1 MINRITALLLY
12 VCVVLCSP
20 TNPNY
25 SLPLDFP
32 QIAVSINNNPDSGY
46 IFLSTYTNEQP
57 IINNYLMILDNLGEP
72 IFFRKTNGYAHD
84 FKVQPSGHLSYIE
97 ALSPNSQKT
106 AYIMNNHY
114 AIIDSFTSENYW
126 MDNHEFQ
133 LLLNGNA
140 LLGARAYRTVDLSQ
154 IIEGGSPVAQVE
166 DYIIQEI
173 DQNKNIVFE
182 WNSADY
188 FELTDAPHIDLT
200 SQHIYYVHANAIE
213 IDTDGNILLS
223 SRHMDEIT
231 KIDRQTGD
239 IIWRLGGVNNEF
251 TFLNDSLDFQH
262 SIPTPFCYQH
272 DIRRLTN
279 GNITIYDNG
288 NYKDPKYSR
297 MVEYQ
302 LDELNM
308 TATLTWEYRD
318 SLFNY
323 SPWMGNVQRL
333 QNENIIGAW
342 NMTDFPTTIIEVGQ
356 DCTKT
361 FELSIE
367 EYFDD
372 NNNKRGVWIYRA
384 FRFDW
389 EGTADKPYLWENT
402 YDNSFE
408 LNFVQFGENNVI
420 QYYIYHGLS
429 QDMMSKIDS
438 TTNNSYQISNINLG
452 VTNFFQVSSYNFPDI
467 ESSLSNVISC
477 TCLSPVQE
485 IYMYTDSLDFGEVAI
500 GDSTILDMPIF
511 NLGNTQLEIDD
522 IILDAPFYININDGS
537 LGAGENLDVQ
547 VRFVPVATGE
557 YSGIV
562 TIYSND
568 NDEEEVTVQLTGI
581 AVELS
586 VDGHQIPDKFTLH
599 QNHPNP
605 FNPVTTLRYDLPED
619 AMVNIT
625 IYDMMGRVV
634 RTMVNTQQNTG
645 FKSVRWNATNDAG
658 SSVSAGLYLYM
669 IQAGDFRQTKKMVL
683 LK

>member
-25 SLPLDFP
+25 SLPLDFS

-288 NYKDPKYSR
+288 NYKHPKYSR

-452 VTNFFQVSSYNFPDI
+452 VTNFFQVSSHNFPDI

-619 AMVNIT
+619 TMVNIT

-645 FKSVRWNATNDAG
+645 FKSVRWNATNDVG

>member
-272 DIRRLTN
+272 DIRRLTK

-288 NYKDPKYSR
+288 NYKHPKYSR

-452 VTNFFQVSSYNFPDI
+452 VTNFFQVSSHNFPDI

-557 YSGIV
+557 YFGIV

-619 AMVNIT
+619 TMVNIT

-634 RTMVNTQQNTG
+634 RTMVNTQQNIG
-645 FKSVRWNATNDAG
+645 FKSVRWNATNDVG

>member
-288 NYKDPKYSR
+288 NYKHPKYSR

-389 EGTADKPYLWENT
+389 EGTADKPYLWENF

-452 VTNFFQVSSYNFPDI
+452 VTNFFQVSSPLFNF
-467 ESSLSNVISC
+467 
-477 TCLSPVQE
+477 T
-485 IYMYTDSLDFGEVAI
+485 
-500 GDSTILDMPIF
+500 
-511 NLGNTQLEIDD
+511 
-522 IILDAPFYININDGS
+522 
-537 LGAGENLDVQ
+537 
-547 VRFVPVATGE
+547 
-557 YSGIV
+557 
-562 TIYSND
+562 
-568 NDEEEVTVQLTGI
+568 
-581 AVELS
+581 
-586 VDGHQIPDKFTLH
+586 
-599 QNHPNP
+599 
-605 FNPVTTLRYDLPED
+605 
-619 AMVNIT
+619 
-625 IYDMMGRVV
+625 
-634 RTMVNTQQNTG
+634 
-645 FKSVRWNATNDAG
+645 
-658 SSVSAGLYLYM
+658 
-669 IQAGDFRQTKKMVL
+669 
-683 LK
+683 

>member
-1 MINRITALLLY
+1 
-12 VCVVLCSP
+12 
-20 TNPNY
+20 
-25 SLPLDFP
+25 
-32 QIAVSINNNPDSGY
+32 
-46 IFLSTYTNEQP
+46 
-57 IINNYLMILDNLGEP
+57 MILDNLGEP

-200 SQHIYYVHANAIE
+200 SQHINYVHANAIE

-288 NYKDPKYSR
+288 NYKHPKYSR

-361 FELSIE
+361 FELSFE

-452 VTNFFQVSSYNFPDI
+452 VTNFFQVSSHNFPDI

-547 VRFVPVATGE
+547 VRFVPVAMGE

-568 NDEEEVTVQLTGI
+568 NDEEEVIVQLTGI
-581 AVELS
+581 AEELS

-619 AMVNIT
+619 TMVNIT

-645 FKSVRWNATNDAG
+645 FKSVRWNATNDVG
-658 SSVSAGLYLYM
+658 SSVSVGLYLYM

>member
-288 NYKDPKYSR
+288 NYKHPKYSR

-429 QDMMSKIDS
+429 QNMMSKIDS

-452 VTNFFQVSSYNFPDI
+452 VTNFFQVSSHNFPDI

-619 AMVNIT
+619 TMVNIT

-645 FKSVRWNATNDAG
+645 FKSVRWNATNDVG

>member
-288 NYKDPKYSR
+288 NYKHPKYSR

-452 VTNFFQVSSYNFPDI
+452 VTNFFQVSSHNFPDI

-605 FNPVTTLRYDLPED
+605 FIPVTTLRYDLPED
-619 AMVNIT
+619 TIVNIT

>member
-288 NYKDPKYSR
+288 NYKHPKYSR

-452 VTNFFQVSSYNFPDI
+452 VTNFFQVSSHNFPDI

-547 VRFVPVATGE
+547 VRFVPVAMGE

-605 FNPVTTLRYDLPED
+605 FNPVTTLRYDLLED
-619 AMVNIT
+619 TMVNIT

-634 RTMVNTQQNTG
+634 RTMVNTQQNIG
-645 FKSVRWNATNDAG
+645 FKSVRWNATNDVG

>member
-288 NYKDPKYSR
+288 NYKHPKYSR

-452 VTNFFQVSSYNFPDI
+452 VTNFFQVSSHNFPDI

-619 AMVNIT
+619 TMVNIT

-645 FKSVRWNATNDAG
+645 FKSVRWNATNDVG
-658 SSVSAGLYLYM
+658 SSVSAGLYLYK

>member
-288 NYKDPKYSR
+288 NYKHPKYSR

-452 VTNFFQVSSYNFPDI
+452 VTNFFQVSSHNFPDI

-619 AMVNIT
+619 TMVNIT

-669 IQAGDFRQTKKMVL
+669 IKAGDFRQTKKMVL

>member
-1 MINRITALLLY
+1 
-12 VCVVLCSP
+12 
-20 TNPNY
+20 
-25 SLPLDFP
+25 
-32 QIAVSINNNPDSGY
+32 
-46 IFLSTYTNEQP
+46 
-57 IINNYLMILDNLGEP
+57 MILDNLGEP

-288 NYKDPKYSR
+288 NYKHPKYSR

-429 QDMMSKIDS
+429 QNMMSKIDS

-452 VTNFFQVSSYNFPDI
+452 VTNFFQVSSHNFPDI

-619 AMVNIT
+619 TMVNIT

-645 FKSVRWNATNDAG
+645 FKSVRWNATNDVG

>member
-12 VCVVLCSP
+12 VCVVLCNP

-272 DIRRLTN
+272 DIRRLRN

-288 NYKDPKYSR
+288 NYKHPKYSR
-297 MVEYQ
+297 MVEYH

-318 SLFNY
+318 SLFNH

-452 VTNFFQVSSYNFPDI
+452 VTNFFQVSSHNFPDI

-645 FKSVRWNATNDAG
+645 FKSVLWNATNDAG

-669 IQAGDFRQTKKMVL
+669 IKAGDFRQTKKMVL

>member
-1 MINRITALLLY
+1 
-12 VCVVLCSP
+12 
-20 TNPNY
+20 
-25 SLPLDFP
+25 
-32 QIAVSINNNPDSGY
+32 
-46 IFLSTYTNEQP
+46 
-57 IINNYLMILDNLGEP
+57 MILDNLGEP

-288 NYKDPKYSR
+288 NYKHPKYSR

-361 FELSIE
+361 FELSIG

-452 VTNFFQVSSYNFPDI
+452 VTNFFQVSSHNFPDI

-619 AMVNIT
+619 TMVNIT

-645 FKSVRWNATNDAG
+645 FKSVRWNATNDVG

>member
-288 NYKDPKYSR
+288 NYKHPKYSR

-308 TATLTWEYRD
+308 TATLIWEYRD
-318 SLFNY
+318 SLFNH

-361 FELSIE
+361 FELSFE

-452 VTNFFQVSSYNFPDI
+452 VTNFFQVSSHNFPDI

-619 AMVNIT
+619 TMVNIT

-645 FKSVRWNATNDAG
+645 FKSVRWNATNDVG

>member
-1 MINRITALLLY
+1 
-12 VCVVLCSP
+12 
-20 TNPNY
+20 
-25 SLPLDFP
+25 
-32 QIAVSINNNPDSGY
+32 
-46 IFLSTYTNEQP
+46 
-57 IINNYLMILDNLGEP
+57 MILDNLGEP

-288 NYKDPKYSR
+288 NYKHPKYSR

-452 VTNFFQVSSYNFPDI
+452 VTNFFQVSSHNFPDI

-645 FKSVRWNATNDAG
+645 FKSVRWNATNDVG

>member
-12 VCVVLCSP
+12 VCVVLCNP

-25 SLPLDFP
+25 SIPLDFP

-114 AIIDSFTSENYW
+114 AVIDSFTSENYW

-288 NYKDPKYSR
+288 NYKHPKYSR

-452 VTNFFQVSSYNFPDI
+452 VTNFFQVSSHNFPDI

-619 AMVNIT
+619 TMVNIT

-645 FKSVRWNATNDAG
+645 FKSVRWNATNDVG

>member
-288 NYKDPKYSR
+288 NYKHPKYSR

-361 FELSIE
+361 FELSIG

-452 VTNFFQVSSYNFPDI
+452 VTNFFQVSSHNFPDI

-619 AMVNIT
+619 TMVNIT

-645 FKSVRWNATNDAG
+645 FKSVRWNATNDVG

>member
-288 NYKDPKYSR
+288 NYKHPKYSR

-361 FELSIE
+361 FELSFE

-452 VTNFFQVSSYNFPDI
+452 VTNFFQVSSHNFPDI

-619 AMVNIT
+619 TMVNIT

-645 FKSVRWNATNDAG
+645 FKSVRWNATNDVG